1 MLILDKVVI
10 KICVV
15 VVVVVVVML
24 VQVVRGVMVRKLE
37 VIVLI
42 FRLNC

>member
-15 VVVVVVVML
+15 VVVVVVVL